1 MLWRYLVGGTDD
13 ISKECWHYEEEA
25 PMNLFVW
32 TSSSF
37 SNASHICR
45 CLMRKV
51 TLRVKCLF
59 FLSFARLIKVDK
71 IDQAGHKVERSESDW
86 WLKFYI
92 IQTNARTGFHDSS
105 LSRVTS
111 VLAHEFFC
119 CFDLKHLFSFFFY
132 SLTIWSLFSSR
143 QDQRLGRKYLQVPLM
158 VISSMCWLGITTQN
172 TMIGVI
178 YGNGTNGWLE
188 QHKVNPTRYKA
199 AHITSV
205 GVEI

>member
-105 LSRVTS
+105 LSRVCLS
-111 VLAHEFFC
+111 SWILLLFWFEASLLFF
-119 CFDLKHLFSFFFY
+119 FLFSYHLVFV
-132 SLTIWSLFSSR
+132 LIPSR
-143 QDQRLGRKYLQVPLM
+143 PTLGAK
-158 VISSMCWLGITTQN
+158 IFAGSTDGD
-172 TMIGVI
+172 
-178 YGNGTNGWLE
+178 
-188 QHKVNPTRYKA
+188 
-199 AHITSV
+199 
-205 GVEI
+205 